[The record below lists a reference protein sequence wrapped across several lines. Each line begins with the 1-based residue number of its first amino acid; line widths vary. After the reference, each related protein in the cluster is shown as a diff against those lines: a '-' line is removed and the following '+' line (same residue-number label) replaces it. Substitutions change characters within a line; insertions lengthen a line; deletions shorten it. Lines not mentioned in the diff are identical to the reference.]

1 MPSSNRQDC
10 EQKLSGPQRRSAA
23 KRGEARR
30 SAARGGVRNAPAA
43 PVPGDSQS
51 PENGPPTAQREVH
64 EYDLGIISLV
74 LENVGLAD
82 LGLNKT
88 AEDARNSYSELFEM
102 ADRFAGYRNQTAS
115 EAWANRQR
123 VRAYWEAC
131 VDMAN
136 RLRSVRLSLPM
147 TIDAFA
153 MMVVQLRQ
161 QLMIQERRSA
171 LRGLGPRAMQLKL
184 EKAKRGG
191 R

>member
-1 MPSSNRQDC
+1 MSASNRRNV
-10 EQKLSGPQRRSAA
+10 EQKLSSPQRRSAA

-30 SAARGGVRNAPAA
+30 SAARVGVRKAPAA

-51 PENGPPTAQREVH
+51 PENGPPTAQHGFH

-88 AEDARNSYSELFEM
+88 AGDAQNAYSELFEL
-102 ADRFAGYRNQTAS
+102 ADRFAGYRNQTDS

-161 QLMIQERRSA
+161 QLLIQERRSY
-171 LRGLGPRAMQLKL
+171 LRGLGVGAMNANVK
-184 EKAKRGG
+184 KAKRGG